1 MGSEATTVT
10 THPVG
15 LEALDALPPLDA
27 LCVFVAENERP
38 LVGAA
43 GFVDWRLCGAL
54 SRLLQSAFFSGEA
67 GDSLLVATE
76 GSLPV
81 PRVFAVGMGR
91 AGPLT
96 REKLDALLV
105 QAAEILRRA
114 GMREVAL
121 ELPYGATSEA
131 DARSEAVRRAFLP
144 GFGGRRVA
152 LLESGA
158 GGGGS

>member
-1 MGSEATTVT
+1 MGSESATIT

-15 LEALDALPPLDA
+15 LEALDALPALDA

-43 GFVDWRLCGAL
+43 GFVDWRLCGGL
-54 SRLLQSAFFSGEA
+54 SRLLKSSFFAGEA

-76 GSLPV
+76 GVLPV

-91 AGPLT
+91 GGPLT
-96 REKLDALLV
+96 RERLDALLG

-114 GMREVAL
+114 GMREVGL
-121 ELPYGATSEA
+121 ELPYGATSEPE
-131 DARSEAVRRAFLP
+131 ARAEAVRRAFVP
-144 GFGGRRVA
+144 PFAGRRVA
-152 LLESGA
+152 LLEPGA
-158 GGGGS
+158 SGGGS

>member
-1 MGSEATTVT
+1 MGSESADVT

-15 LEALDALPPLDA
+15 LEALDALPALEA

-43 GFVDWRLCGAL
+43 GFVDWRLCGGL
-54 SRLLQSAFFSGEA
+54 SRILQSAFFTGEA

-76 GSLPV
+76 GALPI
-81 PRVFAVGMGR
+81 PRIFAVGMGR
-91 AGPLT
+91 GGPLT
-96 REKLDALLV
+96 REKLDALLT

-121 ELPYGATSEA
+121 ELPYGATSEPQ
-131 DARSEAVRRAFLP
+131 ARGEAVRRAFLP

-152 LLESGA
+152 LLEPGA
-158 GGGGS
+158 THGAI